1 MRTATIV
8 DTKQKG
14 SKRYLI
20 DIVDSNASVGAIT
33 LCAHTRSYTTC
44 DLRNGTFS
52 VSWPG
57 AIATVDE
64 IIQL

>member
-33 LCAHTRSYTTC
+33 LYAHTRSYTTC
-44 DLRNGTFS
+44 DLGNGTLS
-52 VSWPG
+52 IAWAG
-57 AIATVDE
+57 TIAIVDE